1 MKYDK
6 PNRYLKSTWAFMF
19 VMCILLASALMVANC
34 FALDVVDT
42 PTITTPQSCYMES
55 VIETG
60 EEHSAIIHNGEYV
73 PGIGTTTFH
82 TYCNDFNG
90 YAIYAIGYSGDTN
103 GNTKMLH
110 ETTSTFDFDT
120 GVATSGADSN
130 WAMML
135 TAAMGLIAPLFIRIL
150 VELIHPTTSFRVN
163 SPRSYHTGRAP
174 IYRLLVELRRGL
186 RLHLLMQYGC
196 HPLKMPEATLEK
208 CAMSWS
214 ILQMRL
220 RRLDLRFI

>member
-135 TAAMGLIAPLFIRIL
+135 TAANGTYRPTIHSDTSGTYSSYHVVPSQFTKVVSYGSSTDLPPAGGTAEGSSFTSTYAVWVSSSQNAGSYTGKVRYVL
-150 VELIHPTTSFRVN
+150 VHPTN
-163 SPRSYHTGRAP
+163 AP
-174 IYRLLVELRRGL
+174 APSG
-186 RLHLLMQYGC
+186 
-196 HPLKMPEATLEK
+196 
-208 CAMSWS
+208 S
-214 ILQMRL
+214 
-220 RRLDLRFI
+220 